1 MNSQKLSSLI
11 LGVFTT
17 AVALSLL
24 LVSSKNHQQTKGGS
38 VRSEV
43 ADGSGPVPPP
53 VHPLNVLLADG
64 SGPVPPPVHSLNV
77 LLADGSGPVP
87 PPVHSLNVLL
97 ADGSGHVPPP
107 VHSLNV
113 LLADGSGPVPP
124 PVRPNQSPN
133 FVAV

>member
-24 LVSSKNHQQTKGGS
+24 FASSTNHQQTNGAS
-38 VRSEV
+38 VQPQV

-53 VHPLNVLLADG
+53 IQPQNVLLADG
-64 SGPVPPPVHSLNV
+64 SGPVPPPVAPRNV

-87 PPVHSLNVLL
+87 PPVAPQPSFNSL
-97 ADGSGHVPPP
+97 
-107 VHSLNV
+107 
-113 LLADGSGPVPP
+113 
-124 PVRPNQSPN
+124 
-133 FVAV
+133 AV